1 MRVAS
6 NLACRLRL
14 GLSKPKAEAA
24 MTDSQTPETILI
36 VDDERGP
43 RESLRMILESNHRV
57 LQATSGAEALEC
69 IRREHIDLI
78 TLDLNMPGM
87 NGQELM
93 RTVRSEFPHVEIVI
107 ITGCGSVE
115 SAADGIRAGICDYIQ
130 KPFDV
135 VQVSAAVGR
144 ALSRKG
150 ARDRLTSFLEEL
162 GGVVGHDRGAQA
174 ILDDI
179 QRSEKLRERV
189 GAVFSDPGGQ
199 AEAGAKAIDEPRTME
214 FLEVLAETIEVK
226 DRFMRGHA
234 RRVAFY
240 ASLLAERLS
249 LQAEELEEVRVAA
262 FLHDIGKVGVPTDL
276 LLRAGALDKKERAL
290 VEQHP
295 SIGARLVKPLAIPNS
310 IASAIQHHH
319 EWWDGTGYPDGLK
332 GEEIP
337 QASRIISVVDAFD
350 AMSSDR
356 PYRKALA
363 RATAID
369 EIRHFSGTQ
378 FDPDIA
384 KEFLV
389 VLESGACDIDLEIVS
404 DAVSSAYSSL
414 QPADSASQIGAQR

>member
-1 MRVAS
+1 
-6 NLACRLRL
+6 L
-14 GLSKPKAEAA
+14 GLSKPNAEAA

-69 IRREHIDLI
+69 IRREHVDLI

-107 ITGCGSVE
+107 ITGCGNIE
-115 SAADGIRAGICDYIQ
+115 SAAEGIRAGICDYIQ

-144 ALSRKG
+144 ALSRKS

-189 GAVFSDPGGQ
+189 GVVFPDSGEQG
-199 AEAGAKAIDEPRTME
+199 EVGAKAIDEPRTME

-226 DRFMRGHA
+226 DRYMRGHA

-276 LLRAGALDKKERAL
+276 LLRAGALDTKERAL

-337 QASRIISVVDAFD
+337 RASRIISVVDAFD

-356 PYRKALA
+356 PYRRALA

-378 FDPDIA
+378 FDPHIA

-389 VLESGACDIDLEIVS
+389 VLESGTCDIDLEIVS
-404 DAVSSAYSSL
+404 DAVSGAHSSI
-414 QPADSASQIGAQR
+414 QPADSASQIGVQR